1 MKLNIDCIRD
11 VLLYVEERSKG
22 TNIIVINSNTLS
34 ESMNNKYDKETI
46 IYHFIQC
53 SKAKLIDGFR
63 QADAYNTLYCH
74 DLSPLGHE
82 FVANTRNK
90 KIWRKIKQIGCESLP
105 TIISLA
111 SQIATT
117 YFSNQI

>member
-22 TNIIVINSNTLS
+22 TNVIIINSDTLS
-34 ESMNNKYDKETI
+34 ENMNNKYDKETI

-53 SKAKLIDGFR
+53 SKSKLIDGFH
-63 QADAYNTLYCH
+63 QLDNYNTLYCH

-82 FVANTRNK
+82 FIANARNK
-90 KIWRKIKQIGCESLP
+90 TIWNKIKQLGCESLP
-105 TIISLA
+105 TIISIIP
-111 SQIATT
+111 QIAEK
-117 YFSNQI
+117 YFLNK